1 MKKRKSSSSEVA
13 PLPAS
18 GGSSS
23 GHKSNGYYDNLKKT
37 ANAVKRV
44 SVEVYEESSEE
55 EEDRHFKRRPARYE
69 SSPAPVEEREDRW
82 DSRGTSERKYR

>member
-13 PLPAS
+13 PLPAG

-23 GHKSNGYYDNLKKT
+23 GHKSNGYYDNLKK